1 MRRPLLP
8 LSIAATALLAS
19 TSMQAKP
26 AWVKKAQDLGFT
38 DIQNCQACHTAKP
51 PALVDLGKW
60 LVAEKT
66 KRKASTID
74 LAWIKDYKKP

>member
-1 MRRPLLP
+1 MRKSSCSLAI
-8 LSIAATALLAS
+8 IAAALLSSVA
-19 TSMQAKP
+19 MQAKP
-26 AWVKKAQDLGFT
+26 AWVKKAQDLGFK
-38 DIQNCQACHTAKP
+38 DIQNCQACHAAKP

-66 KRKASTID
+66 KRNAPID